1 MIAGG
6 WGFGVAWC
14 AYFAHIYND
23 LMTFTIVFLIAF
35 IASFGLRHWLAQR
48 QIRHV
53 AKNRES
59 VPTEF
64 AEKITLVDHQKAAD
78 YTIAKLRLGILE
90 NGVSAIVLIAFTLM
104 GGLQI
109 LNFALLQWLGE
120 GMIQQIALLGSIAL
134 ISGAIDLPFSWY
146 KQFHLEEQ
154 FGFNRMGKKL
164 FFTDMIKGIALA
176 IVIGAPLLWAILS
189 LMAKAGS
196 LWWLWAWA
204 VITGFSLLMQWIFPS
219 FIAPIFN
226 KFKALEDGPLKTQI
240 EALLQRCD
248 FASQGL
254 FVMDGSKRSAHGNA
268 FFAGMG
274 KAKRIVFFDTL
285 IEKLNPGEVEAVL
298 AHELGHYKCNH
309 IRKRLLVSFALSFG
323 MFALLGWLS
332 TQAWFYLDLGVM
344 PDPYGFNGGL
354 ALALFMLV
362 SPVFSF
368 FFTPLSSLASRK
380 HEYEADNFAAEKSS
394 AQDLIS
400 ALVKLYQDN
409 ASTLTPDPIY
419 TAFYSS
425 HPPAPLRIANLARPH

>member
-1 MIAGG
+1 
-6 WGFGVAWC
+6 
-14 AYFAHIYND
+14 
-23 LMTFTIVFLIAF
+23 MTFTIVFLIAF
-35 IASFGLRHWLAQR
+35 IASFGLRHWLSQR

-53 AKNRES
+53 AQHRGA
-59 VPTEF
+59 VPAEF
-64 AEKITLVDHQKAAD
+64 APKVTLAEHQKAAD
-78 YTIAKLRLGILE
+78 YTIAKLRLGVLE
-90 NGVSAIVLIAFTLM
+90 NGVSAIILIAFTLL
-104 GGLQI
+104 GGLEI
-109 LNFALLQWLGE
+109 LNIALLQLLGE
-120 GMIQQIALLGSIAL
+120 GIAQQIALLASIAM

-146 KQFHLEEQ
+146 KQFYLEER

-164 FFTDMIKGIALA
+164 FFTDLFKGVALGAA
-176 IVIGAPLLWAILS
+176 IGLPLLWVILT
-189 LMAKAGS
+189 LMLKAGD

-204 VITGFSLLMQWIFPS
+204 VLSIFSLLMQWIFPS
-219 FIAPIFN
+219 FIAPLFN
-226 KFKALEDGPLKTQI
+226 KFQALEDGPLKTQI
-240 EALLQRCD
+240 EALLTRCD

-298 AHELGHYKCNH
+298 AHELGHFKCKH
-309 IRKRLLVSFALSFG
+309 IRKRLIVSFALSFA
-323 MFALLGWLS
+323 MFALLGWIS
-332 TQAWFYLDLGVM
+332 TQVWFYTDLGVM
-344 PDPYGFNGGL
+344 PNLNGYNGGL

-368 FFTPLSSLASRK
+368 FLTPLGSLASRK
-380 HEYEADNFAAEKSS
+380 HEYEADSFAAEKSS

-425 HPPAPLRIANLARPH
+425 HPPAPLRIANLQRFS

>member
-1 MIAGG
+1 MKA
-6 WGFGVAWC
+6 
-14 AYFAHIYND
+14 
-23 LMTFTIVFLIAF
+23 MTFTIAFLITF
-35 IASFGLRHWLAQR
+35 LASFGLRHWLAQR
-48 QIRHV
+48 QMGFV
-53 AKNRES
+53 AKHRDS
-59 VPTEF
+59 IPVEF
-64 AEKITLVDHQKAAD
+64 AEKVTLAEHQKAAD
-78 YTIAKLRLGILE
+78 YTIAKLRLGFLE
-90 NGVSAIVLIAFTLM
+90 NGVSAIILIAFTLL

-109 LNFALLQWLGE
+109 LNIALLQLFGD
-120 GMIQQIALLGSIAL
+120 GITQQIALLGSIAI
-134 ISGAIDLPFSWY
+134 ISGVLDLPFSWY
-146 KQFHLEEQ
+146 KQFHLEER

-164 FFTDMIKGIALA
+164 FFIDMIKGIG
-176 IVIGAPLLWAILS
+176 IGAAIGIPLLWVILS
-189 LMAKAGS
+189 LMAKAGD
-196 LWWLWAWA
+196 LWWLWAWM
-204 VITGFSLLMQWIFPS
+204 VLTVFSLLMQWIFPS
-219 FIAPIFN
+219 FIAPLFN
-226 KFKALEDGPLKTQI
+226 KFQPLPDGALKTQI
-240 EALLQRCD
+240 EALLARCD

-298 AHELGHYKCNH
+298 AHELGHFKCKH

-332 TQAWFYLDLGVM
+332 TQLWFYTDLGVM
-344 PDPYGFNGGL
+344 PNLNGYNGGL

-368 FFTPLSSLASRK
+368 FFTPLASLASRK
-380 HEYEADNFAAEKSS
+380 HEYEADGFAATKSS
-394 AQDLIS
+394 ATDLIS

-425 HPPAPLRIANLARPH
+425 HPPAPLRIANLQRQS

>member
-1 MIAGG
+1 MKA
-6 WGFGVAWC
+6 
-14 AYFAHIYND
+14 
-23 LMTFTIVFLIAF
+23 MTFTIAFLITF
-35 IASFGLRHWLAQR
+35 LASFGLRHWLAQR
-48 QIRHV
+48 QMGFV
-53 AKNRES
+53 AKHRDS
-59 VPTEF
+59 IPVEF
-64 AEKITLVDHQKAAD
+64 AEKVTLAEHQKAAD
-78 YTIAKLRLGILE
+78 YTIAKLRLGFLE
-90 NGVSAIVLIAFTLM
+90 NGVSAIILIAFTLL

-109 LNFALLQWLGE
+109 LNIALLQLFGD
-120 GMIQQIALLGSIAL
+120 GITQQIALLGSIAI
-134 ISGAIDLPFSWY
+134 ISGVLDLPFSWY
-146 KQFHLEEQ
+146 KQFHLEER

-164 FFTDMIKGIALA
+164 FFIDMIKGIG
-176 IVIGAPLLWAILS
+176 IGAAIGIPLLWVILS
-189 LMAKAGS
+189 LMAKAGD
-196 LWWLWAWA
+196 LWWLWAWM
-204 VITGFSLLMQWIFPS
+204 VLTVFSLLMQWIFPS
-219 FIAPIFN
+219 FIAPLFN
-226 KFKALEDGPLKTQI
+226 KFQPLPDGALKTQI
-240 EALLQRCD
+240 EALLARCD

-298 AHELGHYKCNH
+298 AHELGHFKCKH

-332 TQAWFYLDLGVM
+332 TQLWFYTDLGVM
-344 PDPYGFNGGL
+344 PNLNVYNGGL

-368 FFTPLSSLASRK
+368 FFTPLASLASRK
-380 HEYEADNFAAEKSS
+380 HEYEADGFAATKSS
-394 AQDLIS
+394 ATDLIS

-425 HPPAPLRIANLARPH
+425 HPPAPLRIANLQRQS

>member
-1 MIAGG
+1 
-6 WGFGVAWC
+6 
-14 AYFAHIYND
+14 
-23 LMTFTIVFLIAF
+23 MTFTIVFLIAF
-35 IASFGLRHWLAQR
+35 IASFGLRHWLSQR

-53 AKNRES
+53 ANHRGS
-59 VPTEF
+59 VPLEF
-64 AEKITLVDHQKAAD
+64 ASQISLAEHQKAAD

-90 NGVSAIVLIAFTLM
+90 NGVSAIILISFTLL
-104 GGLQI
+104 GGLQF
-109 LNFALLQWLGE
+109 LNSALLELLGE
-120 GMIQQIALLGSIAL
+120 GISQQIALLVSIVL
-134 ISGAIDLPFSWY
+134 ISGIIDIPFSWY
-146 KQFHLEEQ
+146 KQFHLEER
-154 FGFNRMGKKL
+154 FGFNRMNARL
-164 FFTDMIKGIALA
+164 FFSDMFKGIGVGGA
-176 IVIGAPLLWAILS
+176 IGIPLLWAVLS
-189 LMAKAGS
+189 LMEKAGD
-196 LWWLWAWA
+196 LWWLWAWVVLTA
-204 VITGFSLLMQWIFPS
+204 FSLVMQWVFPT

-226 KFKALEDGPLKTQI
+226 KFEALQEGELKTQI
-240 EALLQRCD
+240 EALLKRCD

-285 IEKLNPGEVEAVL
+285 IEKLKPGEVEAVL

-309 IRKRLLVSFALSFG
+309 IRKRLLVSFALSFA
-323 MFALLGWLS
+323 MLALLGWLS
-332 TQAWFYLDLGVM
+332 TQPWFYTDLGVM
-344 PDPYGFNGGL
+344 PNPNGYNGGL

-380 HEYEADNFAAEKSS
+380 HEYEADGFAAEKSS
-394 AQDLIS
+394 ASDLIS

-425 HPPAPLRIANLARPH
+425 HPPAPLRIANLKRFS

>member
-1 MIAGG
+1 
-6 WGFGVAWC
+6 
-14 AYFAHIYND
+14 
-23 LMTFTIVFLIAF
+23 MTFTIVFLFAF
-35 IASFGLRHWLAQR
+35 IASFGLRHWLTQR

-53 AKNRES
+53 AMHRDS

-64 AEKITLVDHQKAAD
+64 ASQITLAEHQKAAD

-90 NGVSAIVLIAFTLM
+90 NGASAIILIAFTLL

-109 LNFALLQWLGE
+109 LNLALLQLLGQ
-120 GMIQQIALLGSIAL
+120 GIAQQIALLVAIVI
-134 ISGAIDLPFSWY
+134 ISGIIDLPFSWY
-146 KQFHLEEQ
+146 KQFYLEER
-154 FGFNRMGKKL
+154 FGFNRMSKKL
-164 FFTDMIKGIALA
+164 FFSDMVKGISVGAA
-176 IVIGAPLLWAILS
+176 IGVPLLWIILS
-189 LMAKAGS
+189 LMAGAGD
-196 LWWLWAWA
+196 LWWLWAWGVLTA
-204 VITGFSLLMQWIFPS
+204 FSLLMQWIFPS
-219 FIAPIFN
+219 FIAPLFN
-226 KFKALEDGPLKTQI
+226 KFQALEEGALKTQI
-240 EALLQRCD
+240 EALLKRCD

-309 IRKRLLVSFALSFG
+309 IRKRLLVSFVLSFA
-323 MFALLGWLS
+323 MFALLGWIS
-332 TQAWFYLDLGVM
+332 TQAWFYSDLGVM
-344 PDPYGFNGGL
+344 PNPNGYNGGL
-354 ALALFMLV
+354 ALALFMLI

-368 FFTPLSSLASRK
+368 FFTPLSSLSSRK
-380 HEYEADNFAAEKSS
+380 HEYEADGFAAEKSS
-394 AQDLIS
+394 ASDLIS

-425 HPPAPLRIANLARPH
+425 HPPAPLRIANLKRFS

>member
-1 MIAGG
+1 
-6 WGFGVAWC
+6 
-14 AYFAHIYND
+14 
-23 LMTFTIVFLIAF
+23 MTFTIIFLIAF
-35 IASFGLRHWLAQR
+35 VASFGLRHWLSQR

-53 AKNRES
+53 ANHRDS
-59 VPTEF
+59 VPAEF
-64 AEKITLVDHQKAAD
+64 AAQITLAEHQKAAD

-90 NGVSAIVLIAFTLM
+90 NGVSAIILISFTLL
-104 GGLQI
+104 GGLQL
-109 LNFALLQWLGE
+109 LNSALLELLGE
-120 GMIQQIALLGSIAL
+120 GIAQQIALLVSVVF
-134 ISGAIDLPFSWY
+134 ISGIIDIPFSWY
-146 KQFHLEEQ
+146 KQFHLEER
-154 FGFNRMGKKL
+154 FGFNRMNTRL
-164 FFTDMIKGIALA
+164 FFSDMFKGISVGGA
-176 IVIGAPLLWAILS
+176 IGVPLLWVVLS
-189 LMAKAGS
+189 LMAQAGD
-196 LWWLWAWA
+196 LWWLWTWGVLTA
-204 VITGFSLLMQWIFPS
+204 FSLVMQWVFPT

-226 KFKALEDGPLKTQI
+226 KFQALEEGALKTQI
-240 EALLQRCD
+240 EALLKRCD

-309 IRKRLLVSFALSFG
+309 IRKRLLVSFALTFV
-323 MFALLGWLS
+323 MLALLGWLS
-332 TQAWFYLDLGVM
+332 AQTWFYTDLGVM
-344 PDPYGFNGGL
+344 PNPNGYNGGL

-368 FFTPLSSLASRK
+368 FFTPLSSIASRK
-380 HEYEADNFAAEKSS
+380 HEYEADGFAAEKSS
-394 AQDLIS
+394 ASDLIS

-425 HPPAPLRIANLARPH
+425 HPPAPLRIANLKRFG